1 MISASP
7 LHMRGSQI
15 FRKIKAPT
23 GKSPILFVRSIY
35 LAEARR
41 LLESTELSVSEIAC
55 DTGFSSPQFFPDAFR
70 RSSECGLQ
78 SYVADFGAGNRQ
90 GQMGA

>member
-7 LHMRGSQI
+7 LHMNGSQI

-35 LAEARR
+35 LTEARR

-55 DTGFSSPQFFPDAFR
+55 DTGFSSPQFFSDAFPDGSGVR
-70 RSSECGLQ
+70 PSVIRGRSR
-78 SYVADFGAGNRQ
+78 VRIIQ